1 MRLITT
7 APGQARIPEKLP
19 PVPPVDQRYAPPGR
33 RRLPGS
39 FVWLLVLAGAIAGTM
54 WMAATPRHTSCPTTP
69 TLNQCNLQKVYL
81 AQGMKVVAGAAGGL
95 LVALLLE
102 GAAGRAAAPRRRP
115 TVAPAAAAGK
125 PMRAPSAWGEIPSV
139 KAPRPQ
145 LRLGAPVAAARP
157 VLAPGALDIRMPT
170 GPKPRNPLDLST
182 LPPALRDA
190 VSAPRTDQDR
200 RTRP

>member
-7 APGQARIPEKLP
+7 TPGQARIPEELP
-19 PVPPVDQRYAPPGR
+19 PVPPVDQRYAPPGK

-69 TLNQCNLQKVYL
+69 TLNQCSLQKVYL

-115 TVAPAAAAGK
+115 TVAPAAAGQ
-125 PMRAPSAWGEIPSV
+125 PMRAPSAWGEIPTV

-145 LRLGAPVAAARP
+145 LQLGAPVVARP
-157 VLAPGALDIRMPT
+157 VLAPDALDIRMPV
-170 GPKPRNPLDLST
+170 GPKRPHPLDLST